1 MNRKSINIII
11 DGLGFV
17 TFILLTTTG
26 LLMHFILPPGSGRF
40 VGLWGMD
47 RHEWGHIHYWISISF
62 LAILALHLIL
72 HWRWIASVIKGQPAG
87 ESGYRIMIGIVALIA
102 LLVLA
107 FSPFFAEVKP
117 TGEEPPRK
125 MQLLK
130 DSLRLNDSIASP
142 DTLVLHPAVEKKEEP
157 EFRNKEAQQ
166 EANEYIKGSM
176 TLGELEEQTG
186 IPYRS
191 VLMELG
197 ISEDIPP
204 DERLGRLSKLHGF
217 DMTQVRET
225 VEKLQKR

>member
-1 MNRKSINIII
+1 MLR
-11 DGLGFV
+11 
-17 TFILLTTTG
+17 
-26 LLMHFILPPGSGRF
+26 PP
-40 VGLWGMD
+40 
-47 RHEWGHIHYWISISF
+47 
-62 LAILALHLIL
+62 
-72 HWRWIASVIKGQPAG
+72 
-87 ESGYRIMIGIVALIA
+87 
-102 LLVLA
+102 
-107 FSPFFAEVKP
+107 
-117 TGEEPPRK
+117 
-125 MQLLK
+125 
-130 DSLRLNDSIASP
+130 
-142 DTLVLHPAVEKKEEP
+142 VEKKEEP